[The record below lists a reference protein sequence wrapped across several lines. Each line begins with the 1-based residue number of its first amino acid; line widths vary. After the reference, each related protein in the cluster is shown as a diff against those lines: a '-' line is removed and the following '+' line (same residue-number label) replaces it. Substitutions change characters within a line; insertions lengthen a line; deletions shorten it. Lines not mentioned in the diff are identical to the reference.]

1 MEGVS
6 MSTTTQ
12 VQQEVGEEREK
23 GGSQAPPPPSSEVG
37 NPMRT
42 IRIGKVVLNIGV
54 GRSGEAI
61 ERARRVIE
69 DIVKQK
75 ASSRKAK
82 KSIRDFGVHKGEPIG
97 MMVTLRGSK
106 ASEVLA
112 LLLKA
117 RENRIPAS
125 AFDDYGNCSFGI
137 KEHIEIPGV
146 RYSPEIGIFGMNV
159 SAVLERPGF
168 RVSRRTRAEA
178 NVGRSQRV
186 GREDSIAFFKRNF
199 GIEVV

>member
-1 MEGVS
+1 
-6 MSTTTQ
+6 
-12 VQQEVGEEREK
+12 
-23 GGSQAPPPPSSEVG
+23 
-37 NPMRT
+37 MRT
-42 IRIGKVVLNIGV
+42 IGIGKVVLNIGV

-69 DIVKQK
+69 ELVKQK
-75 ASSRKAK
+75 ASFRIAK

-97 MMVTLRGSK
+97 MMVTLRRAK
-106 ASEVLA
+106 AMEVLA

-117 RENRIPAS
+117 RESKIPTT
-125 AFDDYGNCSFGI
+125 AFDDFGNCSFGI

-159 SAVLERPGF
+159 SAVLDRPGF
-168 RVSRRTRAEA
+168 RISKRNRAPGKVGKSHRVTRDE
-178 NVGRSQRV
+178 
-186 GREDSIAFFKRNF
+186 SIAFFKQNF

>member
-1 MEGVS
+1 M
-6 MSTTTQ
+6 
-12 VQQEVGEEREK
+12 QEPLHEE
-23 GGSQAPPPPSSEVG
+23 Q
-37 NPMRT
+37 NDPMRT
-42 IRIGKVVLNIGV
+42 IRIAKVVLNIGV

-82 KSIRDFGVHKGEPIG
+82 KSIRDFGVRKGEPIG
-97 MMVTLRGSK
+97 MMVTLRGEK
-106 ASEVLA
+106 AMEILA

-117 RENRIPAS
+117 REDKVPS
-125 AFDDYGNCSFGI
+125 TSFDDFGNCSFGI

-159 SAVLERPGF
+159 SAVLDRPGF
-168 RVSRRTRAEA
+168 RVSKRSRAPGKVGKSHRITRDE
-178 NVGRSQRV
+178 
-186 GREDSIAFFKRNF
+186 SIDFFKRNF